1 MGQNGKM
8 KWLKMFN
15 VFQWV
20 KVGHRWVKMGLK
32 GVKVNQNG
40 VESINTL
47 LLRWGKRR
55 SKGGQNGEQKIVPLF
70 LVKWNPEWLLF
81 FTWNHFQINNTV
93 TLPQSVNCRINKKIR
108 EMIFCIFWFQVD
120 WSLVATHII
129 LCILLLSVSSKY
141 WKVSNFKENSRNF
154 TKIHE
159 NFTTLIKVVNQT
171 CREMFDWKISWIVKS
186 NLVKKSSQTW
196 IFRDKLFTKPN
207 SGFGLH
213 YKKQA

>member
-141 WKVSNFKENSRNF
+141 WKVSHFTKNSRKIHEISRNFTKNHETSRNFTKNSRNF
-154 TKIHE
+154 TIF
-159 NFTTLIKVVNQT
+159 NFF
-171 CREMFDWKISWIVKS
+171 CRFS
-186 NLVKKSSQTW
+186 
-196 IFRDKLFTKPN
+196 
-207 SGFGLH
+207 
-213 YKKQA
+213 A